1 MSQIPKSCS
10 IYLLIAFWQLIT
22 ITPTLAAQPSTNE
35 QGYYKQGQYK
45 KSYDDKYYQTH
56 EIKQLYA
63 DDSDVDLLI
72 LGDWGRNG
80 HYAQRSVAK
89 WMDIA
94 SHYLDAE
101 MVVTT
106 GDNFYDNGVASIDD
120 PIWNTS
126 FEQIYQGPNLFI
138 DWYPTLGN
146 HDYRGNWQAQIDYSQ
161 VSRRW
166 ELPAQ
171 YYEKLITLDDGTQ
184 AHLLFIDTSPLNP
197 DYQGETKY
205 QETQKQDA
213 DAQLT
218 WLHQTLSSSKADW
231 RIVFG
236 HHPLYSSGKRY
247 GATDGI
253 KSVLEPILEKYRVHA
268 YFAGHE
274 HDLQH
279 NQVEGKTVEHFISG
293 ASSKLRPTGKVDFT
307 RFSSSSAGFAALS
320 IGTDALVMQ
329 FIADN
334 GNVGY
339 RYNIE
344 REAK

>member
-1 MSQIPKSCS
+1 MSQIPKLCS
-10 IYLLIAFWQLIT
+10 IYLLIALWQLIT
-22 ITPTLAAQPSTNE
+22 ITPTLATPPLTNAQ
-35 QGYYKQGQYK
+35 
-45 KSYDDKYYQTH
+45 SYDDKYYQAH

-63 DDSDVDLLI
+63 EDSDVDLLI

-106 GDNFYDNGVASIDD
+106 GDNFYDNGVASIHD

-138 DWYPTLGN
+138 NWYPTLGN

-184 AHLLFIDTSPLNP
+184 AHLLFIDTSPLNFVLFIVHYSNYLDR
-197 DYQGETKY
+197 DYSD
-205 QETQKQDA
+205 TQQRLPYPR
-213 DAQLT
+213 Q
-218 WLHQTLSSSKADW
+218 
-231 RIVFG
+231 I
-236 HHPLYSSGKRY
+236 
-247 GATDGI
+247 
-253 KSVLEPILEKYRVHA
+253 
-268 YFAGHE
+268 
-274 HDLQH
+274 
-279 NQVEGKTVEHFISG
+279 
-293 ASSKLRPTGKVDFT
+293 
-307 RFSSSSAGFAALS
+307 
-320 IGTDALVMQ
+320 
-329 FIADN
+329 
-334 GNVGY
+334 
-339 RYNIE
+339 
-344 REAK
+344 

>member
-10 IYLLIAFWQLIT
+10 IYLLIVLWQLIT
-22 ITPTLAAQPSTNE
+22 ITPTLAAPPFINAQ
-35 QGYYKQGQYK
+35 
-45 KSYDDKYYQTH
+45 SYDDKYYQAH
-56 EIKQLYA
+56 EIKQLFA
-63 DDSDVDLLI
+63 EDSDVDLLI
-72 LGDWGRNG
+72 L
-80 HYAQRSVAK
+80 
-89 WMDIA
+89 
-94 SHYLDAE
+94 
-101 MVVTT
+101 
-106 GDNFYDNGVASIDD
+106 
-120 PIWNTS
+120 IWNTS

-171 YYEKLITLDDGTQ
+171 YYEKLMTLDDGTQ

-205 QETQKQDA
+205 QETQTQDA

-218 WLHQTLSSSKADW
+218 WLHQTLSNSKADW

-247 GATDGI
+247 GETDGI

-279 NQVEGKTVEHFISG
+279 NQVTGKTVEHFISG
-293 ASSKLRPTGKVDFT
+293 AGSKLRPTGKVDFT

-320 IGTDALVMQ
+320 IGTDALVVQ
-329 FIADN
+329 FIGDN
-334 GNVGY
+334 GNVVY

>member
-22 ITPTLAAQPSTNE
+22 ITPTFATQPLTNE

-126 FEQIYQGPNLFI
+126 FDI
-138 DWYPTLGN
+138 
-146 HDYRGNWQAQIDYSQ
+146 
-161 VSRRW
+161 
-166 ELPAQ
+166 LP
-171 YYEKLITLDDGTQ
+171 
-184 AHLLFIDTSPLNP
+184 
-197 DYQGETKY
+197 
-205 QETQKQDA
+205 
-213 DAQLT
+213 
-218 WLHQTLSSSKADW
+218 
-231 RIVFG
+231 
-236 HHPLYSSGKRY
+236 
-247 GATDGI
+247 
-253 KSVLEPILEKYRVHA
+253 
-268 YFAGHE
+268 
-274 HDLQH
+274 
-279 NQVEGKTVEHFISG
+279 
-293 ASSKLRPTGKVDFT
+293 
-307 RFSSSSAGFAALS
+307 
-320 IGTDALVMQ
+320 
-329 FIADN
+329 
-334 GNVGY
+334 
-339 RYNIE
+339 
-344 REAK
+344 